1 VYFDGKS
8 HRLFVMID
16 NFTSG
21 LSLSLSLSLVGAC
34 RCILTFLTHVL
45 VFEERRHC
53 SSPFSLANLSY
64 LNFRQLMVLP
74 YYVSLRGLG
83 LFLEQFFWVR

>member
-53 SSPFSLANLSY
+53 SSPFWVFCY
-64 LNFRQLMVLP
+64 
-74 YYVSLRGLG
+74 G
-83 LFLEQFFWVR
+83 LFVYVLWQI

>member
-21 LSLSLSLSLVGAC
+21 LSLSLSLSLSLVRVGA
-34 RCILTFLTHVL
+34 
-45 VFEERRHC
+45 
-53 SSPFSLANLSY
+53 S
-64 LNFRQLMVLP
+64 
-74 YYVSLRGLG
+74 
-83 LFLEQFFWVR
+83 